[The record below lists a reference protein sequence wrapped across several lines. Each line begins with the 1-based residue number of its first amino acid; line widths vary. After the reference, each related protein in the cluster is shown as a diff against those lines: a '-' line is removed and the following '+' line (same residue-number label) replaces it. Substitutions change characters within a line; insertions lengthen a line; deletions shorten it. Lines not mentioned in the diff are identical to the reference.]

1 VYAARKFEFMPH
13 RRSRASIHLPAGF
26 ALLALAAGAA
36 QGQTHPDGFFLNTPL
51 TLSEGYDSGFAVGS
65 RAVDDDVTLITGP
78 TLAWVTST
86 HRTDFSIDYQPEIEL
101 FAIHPG
107 FDAWNHQATLRFSHR
122 FNSRWSTD
130 VGDYFLSTMDPTRK
144 LENSLVLLPRGRFN
158 QNTFFADMVYR
169 LNGTTKLT
177 FRLDDA
183 LTIMDLPQVLGRL
196 DNLTVAGTVTAD
208 KTFSSRHALTGT
220 YSFIHVTPL
229 SPATS
234 GSASNVNLIILGYT
248 FTVNPGLLIRLTGGQ
263 VEGSSESAFN
273 GSADIEKR
281 LGGVWIG
288 GGYQRYLGFFG
299 GFTPVGGIAVGPT
312 TGFTPV
318 GNVAS
323 GQPGFASGVTPGSV
337 YQVLAV
343 RASGQATRRISLKAE
358 AQKALSG
365 TDAAGNGIRS
375 LILEGHISYKL
386 NERLAFFA
394 QVDHYAQN
402 INPFFGE
409 PLSRNRYFGGIEITL
424 LRPQEEDRGRY
435 RHGKAPQDSRPLPP
449 VDDEKAKPDDL
460 GNTNNGNNTDEK

>member
-1 VYAARKFEFMPH
+1 MRTL
-13 RRSRASIHLPAGF
+13 IHLPAGLF
-26 ALLALAAGAA
+26 LLSLAAGVIQA
-36 QGQTHPDGFFLNTPL
+36 QTHPDGFFLNTPL
-51 TLSEGYDSGFAVGS
+51 SLSEGYDSGFAVGS

-78 TLAWVTST
+78 TLAWFTST
-86 HRTDFSIDYQPEIEL
+86 HRSDFSIDYQPEIEL

-122 FNSRWSTD
+122 INSRWSMD

-158 QNTFFADMVYR
+158 QNALFADLVYR

-177 FRLDDA
+177 FRFDNA
-183 LTIMDLPQVLGRL
+183 LTIMDLPEVLGRL

-220 YSFIHVTPL
+220 YSFLHVTPL

-234 GSASNVNLIILGYT
+234 GSAANVNLIILGYT
-248 FTVNPGLLIRLTGGQ
+248 FTVNPGLVFRVTGGQ
-263 VEGSSESAFN
+263 VEGFAQSAFN
-273 GSADIEKR
+273 GSADIEKK
-281 LGGVWIG
+281 LGGVWVG

-299 GFTPVGGIAVGPT
+299 GFTPVAGVTVGPT

-318 GNVAS
+318 GNVAN

-337 YQVLAV
+337 YQVIAL

-365 TDAAGNGIRS
+365 TDAAGTGIRS
-375 LILEGHISYKL
+375 LILDGHLSYKL

-394 QVDHYAQN
+394 QLDHYAQN

-409 PLSRNRYFGGIEITL
+409 PISRNRYFGGIEITL

-435 RHGKAPQDSRPLPP
+435 RHGKAPQDTRPLPP
-449 VDDEKAKPDDL
+449 ADDDKAKPDDAGINNGNTDN
-460 GNTNNGNNTDEK
+460 GNTNEEK